1 MRFLFCLYYL
11 ANTFFLNSAGCM
23 RDINKDMALF
33 DTVPEVIFIYKVLLY
48 VLLNVYSISDRN
60 ILANIMYYVYL
71 LYMWRHLTTG
81 IR

>member
-1 MRFLFCLYYL
+1 
-11 ANTFFLNSAGCM
+11 M

-60 ILANIMYYVYL
+60 ILANIMHYVYL
-71 LYMWRHLTTG
+71 LYMWHHLTTG

>member
-1 MRFLFCLYYL
+1 
-11 ANTFFLNSAGCM
+11 M

-48 VLLNVYSISDRN
+48 VLLNVYSISDRD
-60 ILANIMYYVYL
+60 ILANIMHYVYL

>member
-1 MRFLFCLYYL
+1 
-11 ANTFFLNSAGCM
+11 M

>member
-1 MRFLFCLYYL
+1 
-11 ANTFFLNSAGCM
+11 M

-71 LYMWRHLTTG
+71 LYMWHHLTTG